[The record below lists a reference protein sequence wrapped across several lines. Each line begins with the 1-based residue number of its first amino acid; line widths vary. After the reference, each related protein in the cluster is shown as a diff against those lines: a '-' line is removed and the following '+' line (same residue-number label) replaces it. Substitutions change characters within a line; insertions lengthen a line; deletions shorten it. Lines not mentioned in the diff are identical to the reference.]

1 MKNSTHT
8 VAALL
13 VSLLSS
19 GCMSLTLYTV
29 DPVPPERANLTRD
42 ETAASLT
49 QGGVTVT
56 VGQLRNGSDPNFGI
70 LISNNSASEVE
81 IQSNG
86 ASLLANGN
94 PVKLM
99 THAEIRDLAGSIK
112 RGQAIAA
119 GLFAASGSLAQ
130 SSAQRT
136 ENMRA
141 IDERRQRRI
150 VDTPTSPIAASVR
163 PQVSA
168 KETARLAARNN
179 SILWSDTHELR
190 DVMAQSHEAATEYYW
205 RSERIAPG
213 QWVLRTIW
221 ANTTL
226 GNILNSQNGQLEVKL
241 TVAGQPYA
249 YRFDAVTRS
258 TSEHL
263 NERGKR
269 TARAREAAKEQ

>member
-1 MKNSTHT
+1 MKKSAKTI
-8 VAALL
+8 AALL

-29 DPVPPERANLTRD
+29 DPVPADPASSTRD
-42 ETAASLT
+42 GTAASLT

-70 LISNNSASEVE
+70 LISNNSAREIE
-81 IQSNG
+81 IQSDG
-86 ASLLANGN
+86 ASLLANGS

-99 THAEIRDLAGSIK
+99 THAEIQSLAGSIK
-112 RGQAIAA
+112 RGQAVAA

-141 IDERRQRRI
+141 IDERRQRRT
-150 VDTPTSPIAASVR
+150 VEAPTPLSTGAR
-163 PQVSA
+163 PQISA
-168 KETARLAARNN
+168 NETARLAARNN

-190 DVMAQSHEAATEYYW
+190 DVMAQSHEMAAEYYW

-213 QWVLRTIW
+213 QWALRTIW
-221 ANTTL
+221 VNTAL

-269 TARAREAAKEQ
+269 TARAREATKEQ